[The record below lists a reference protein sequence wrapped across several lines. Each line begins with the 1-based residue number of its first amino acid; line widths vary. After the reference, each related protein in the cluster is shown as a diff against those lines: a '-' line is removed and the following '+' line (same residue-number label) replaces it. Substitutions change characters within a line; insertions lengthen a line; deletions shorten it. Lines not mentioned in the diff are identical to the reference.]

1 MTTAPLTERSPARAA
16 WDKTGTVV
24 VPGALERTR
33 FEAIRAETL
42 SRLERTVPYVR
53 EEATAHRDGSFA
65 SPVHCGFLPAGPELE
80 RLAYDKE
87 LLAALRAATGL
98 SRLVPRGG
106 AAVVYREGDFQ
117 GLHTD
122 TVKATITVGIALTS
136 GLPSMGW
143 APGLR
148 DAHPDRLAEVIAEHG
163 LFPEGE
169 GFTELGH
176 PYADGSVR
184 AFAGYNVPHWRRK
197 HQGRVG
203 ALATL
208 GTTSGRVCW

>member
-1 MTTAPLTERSPARAA
+1 MTTAAPIERSPARAA
-16 WDKTGTVV
+16 WEETGTVV
-24 VPGALERTR
+24 VPGVLERAR
-33 FEAIRAETL
+33 FEAIQAETL
-42 SRLERTVPYVR
+42 SRLDLTTPYVR

-80 RLAYDKE
+80 RLAYDKQ
-87 LLAALRAATGL
+87 LLAALRVATGL

-106 AAVVYREGDFQ
+106 AVVVYHEGDFQ

-122 TVKATITVGIALTS
+122 TVKATATVGLALTN
-136 GLPSMGW
+136 GLPAMGW

-163 LFPEGE
+163 LFPEGD
-169 GFTELGH
+169 GFTELAH

-184 AFAGYNVPHWRRK
+184 AFAGYNVPHWRRR
-197 HQGRVG
+197 HPGQLDF
-203 ALATL
+203 LATL
-208 GTTSGRVCW
+208 SYMDL